1 MDLEVQP
8 NAKTQLIPG
17 RLILLCFDHTQK
29 IRNIMC
35 DAFKEVDAGT
45 SRGDPFA
52 MHAVLVEALVK
63 QYEMALWGFQAPIRN
78 IEKV

>member
-1 MDLEVQP
+1 
-8 NAKTQLIPG
+8 
-17 RLILLCFDHTQK
+17 
-29 IRNIMC
+29 MC